1 MVDDDAD
8 VLEIF
13 QLLLGRKYDV
23 TALSDAEGISS
34 VKREPFGLAI
44 FDHRIRNSENL
55 EEKFQYIRMNPVR
68 RGLVATPGEW
78 PWVWEPD

>member
-1 MVDDDAD
+1 MPDHLHAILAFPPDRDMQQ
-8 VLEIF
+8 VLSHWKEYAARQIYIAWQRDF
-13 QLLLGRKYDV
+13 
-23 TALSDAEGISS
+23 
-34 VKREPFGLAI
+34 